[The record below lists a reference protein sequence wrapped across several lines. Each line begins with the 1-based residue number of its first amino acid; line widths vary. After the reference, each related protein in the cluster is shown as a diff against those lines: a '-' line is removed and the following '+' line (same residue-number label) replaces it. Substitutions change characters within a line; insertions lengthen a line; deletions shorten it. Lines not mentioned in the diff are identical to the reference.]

1 MAVNQKTSKITNS
14 EYDSLISKSID
25 LKNNKEKSIVEGKV
39 VAIETDTIIV
49 DVGLKSEGRIPITEF
64 SRPGKNPEIN
74 IGDSVKVFVDR
85 VDGVNGETKLS
96 YEKALKQ
103 SAWNSLQDSFD
114 NNKTVTGTPYNKV
127 KGGMSVNLDG
137 VTAFLPGSQI
147 DNRQIVI
154 DTKELLD
161 KPLELMILKMD
172 KYRGNIVV
180 SRKAISEIEIK
191 KQREKLLTN
200 IKEGSILEGR
210 IKNITD
216 YGAFIDLGGID
227 GLVHITDIAWRRINH
242 PSDLLEVGNQVKV
255 KILKYD
261 EEITRLSL
269 GIKQLTDDPWI
280 NVDKYFE
287 IEKNYDGEISGI
299 NDQGIFLSINN
310 VNKYFEIE
318 KDYDCEVFAIAD
330 QGVFLSMNDFDG
342 FIPTAEL
349 TWLKKP
355 PHPSKIVQIKDKIKV
370 KILEIDSEK
379 RRLNCSLKRLKQ
391 NPWLS
396 IKEKFK
402 VNDIIDTKIVNIV
415 DFGIFVK
422 VYDEIDGM
430 IHISDL
436 DWDESKCLS
445 ILSNFK
451 KGEKVSVK
459 ILDINIDKERISL
472 SIKHLVNNPI
482 LDFILKKPL
491 KSIISGKIISI
502 NEKGLTV
509 NISKNIN
516 GFIKKTDLAKDKSE
530 QRIDRFAVN
539 ETIDSMITS
548 FDEKSK
554 KINLSIKDIEINEE
568 KKLLKK
574 YGSKDSGASLG
585 DILTDALKEKK
596 SN

>member
-1 MAVNQKTSKITNS
+1 M
-14 EYDSLISKSID
+14 
-25 LKNNKEKSIVEGKV
+25 
-39 VAIETDTIIV
+39 
-49 DVGLKSEGRIPITEF
+49 
-64 SRPGKNPEIN
+64 
-74 IGDSVKVFVDR
+74 
-85 VDGVNGETKLS
+85 
-96 YEKALKQ
+96 
-103 SAWNSLQDSFD
+103 QDSFD
-114 NNKTVTGTPYNKV
+114 NNKIVTGTPYNKV

-147 DNRQIVI
+147 DNRQIVT
-154 DTKELLD
+154 DTKELID

-180 SRKAISEIEIK
+180 SRKAISDIEIK

-227 GLVHITDIAWRRINH
+227 GLVHITDIAWRKINH

-299 NDQGIFLSINN
+299 NDQGIFLSIN
-310 VNKYFEIE
+310 
-318 KDYDCEVFAIAD
+318 
-330 QGVFLSMNDFDG
+330 DFDG
-342 FIPTAEL
+342 FVQTTEL
-349 TWLKKP
+349 SWLKKP

-379 RRLNCSLKRLKQ
+379 RRLNCSLKRLKE

-402 VNDIIDTKIVNIV
+402 VNDIINTKIVNIV

-430 IHISDL
+430 VHVSDL
-436 DWDESKCLS
+436 DWDESKCSS
-445 ILSNFK
+445 ILSNFQ

-482 LDFILKKPL
+482 LDFILKKPV

-509 NISKNIN
+509 NIAKNIN
-516 GFIKKTDLAKDKSE
+516 GFIKKTDLAKDKLE

-548 FDEKSK
+548 FDEKLK

-585 DILTDALKEKK
+585 DILSDALKENK
-596 SN
+596 SS